1 MADLSNPTQSIQHL
15 DKRIASKIED
25 GDIEVQLSATIKNN
39 LKFAPRP
46 YQEEA
51 FTAFNYYMNNPKLRA
66 KPTQVLFH
74 MATGSGKTLIMAGV
88 ILELYKQGYRNF
100 IFFVNTDT
108 IIRKTKDNFLNPK
121 SSKYL
126 FKEQI
131 NIDGVNINIESVDNF
146 ESTNRE
152 DINILF
158 STIQGLHSKLNAPR
172 ENSITFD
179 DFTDKETV
187 LISDEAHHIN
197 ALTKKK
203 HSATEKDN
211 ITSWEHTVERILSAS
226 PNNIM
231 MEFTA
236 TLELSHPEVANKYAT
251 KLLYD
256 YPLAKF
262 REDGYSKEV
271 QTNQVDYEP
280 IQRAIVAV
288 LISQY
293 KKKIFVS
300 NGIIAKPV
308 ILFKSKTIK
317 DSAIMEKAFIDEI
330 KNLTVAK
337 LEKLMQ
343 LDNAILNKA
352 IAYFTS
358 LKISSQG
365 LIDEIRE
372 DFSEE
377 KIISVNSKNDTGE
390 KQIVINSLEDYE
402 NEYRAVFAVDKLNE
416 GWDVLN
422 LYDIVR
428 LYDTRDASGNKP
440 GKTTVA
446 EAQLIGR
453 GARYYPFKLEEHQ
466 EIDKRK
472 YDNDLDNVLRNCETL
487 HYHCSHNP
495 RYIQE
500 LNSALRQI
508 GLFPEEKIEV
518 DLILKEEFKQ
528 TLLYKSGFI
537 FLNKKVKNNPKTLLL
552 EYQEPNII
560 KKHTYALRT
569 NRSASTTILD
579 NTSVTQN
586 KVQANF
592 MNSHS
597 FRNWETSLIH
607 KGLSKIPFYQFA
619 NIRKHFP
626 SVKSMEYFI
635 TNDKYFGGII
645 VEVTGLQKDTKV
657 LFATQKLDIVLAI
670 ATKIAN
676 EISTMFGDY
685 RGTKA
690 FYREPIRKYFKDKKL
705 SFSVNTNTTAE
716 IGKPTMRNDIDQKYF
731 VDLNQADWY
740 VYNENYGSSEEKFL
754 VKYFHNNLESLKEKF
769 EYIYLLRNERFFK
782 LFRFSDGK
790 ATEPDFVLFMNDK
803 FSDKEIIYQL
813 FIEPKGNH
821 LLLQDEWKEQF
832 LKEIETE
839 SVIELYQNQEY
850 KLIGMPFYNKENREE
865 IFEKKLNIINE

>member
-1 MADLSNPTQSIQHL
+1 MADLFNPTANIQRL
-15 DKRIASKIED
+15 DKRIANKIED

-74 MATGSGKTLIMAGV
+74 MATGSGKTLVMAGA

-108 IIRKTKDNFLNPK
+108 IIRKTKENFLNAN

-126 FKEQI
+126 FKDQI
-131 NIDGVNINIESVDNF
+131 NIDGVNITISSVDNF
-146 ESTNRE
+146 ESTNTE

-158 STIQGLHSKLNAPR
+158 STIQGLHTKLNAPR

-179 DFTDKETV
+179 DFTNKETV

-203 HSATEKDN
+203 HSASEKDN
-211 ITSWEHTVERILSAS
+211 ITSWEYTVERILSAS

-236 TLELSHPEVANKYAT
+236 TLELSHPAVASKYAN
-251 KLLYD
+251 KLLYN

-293 KKKIFVS
+293 KKKIFAS

-308 ILFKSKTIK
+308 ILFKSKTTK
-317 DSAIMEKAFIDEI
+317 DSAIMEKAFINEI
-330 KNLTVAK
+330 TNLTVAK
-337 LEKLMQ
+337 LEKLIQ
-343 LDNAILNKA
+343 LDNEILDKA
-352 IAYFTS
+352 IAYFKS
-358 LKISSQG
+358 LEITSQG

-377 KIISVNSKNDTGE
+377 KIISVNSKNDTND
-390 KQIVINSLEDYE
+390 KQIVINSLEDKE

-453 GARYYPFKLEEHQ
+453 GARYYPFKLEEHH

-472 YDNDLDNVLRNCETL
+472 YDNDLENILRNCETL

-518 DLILKEEFKQ
+518 DLILKDEFKE
-528 TLLYKSGFI
+528 TSLYKNGFI
-537 FLNKKVKNNPKTLLL
+537 FLNKKVKNNPKTLL
-552 EYQEPNII
+552 EYQEPDII

-579 NTSVTQN
+579 NTAVKRN

-592 MNSHS
+592 MNKHS
-597 FRNWETSLIH
+597 FHNWDTTLIH

-619 NIRKHFP
+619 NIRKYFP

-635 TNDKYFGGII
+635 TNDKYFGGIL
-645 VEVTGLQKDTKV
+645 VEVTGLQKDTKE
-657 LFATQKLDIVLAI
+657 LSSNQKLDIVIAI
-670 ATKIAN
+670 ATKVAN

-685 RGTKA
+685 RGTKS
-690 FYREPIRKYFKDKKL
+690 FYREPIRKYFKNKKL

-716 IGKPTMRNDIDQKYF
+716 TGKPTMRNDIDQKYF

-754 VKYFHNNLESLKEKF
+754 VKYFHNNLDGLKEKF
-769 EYIYLLRNERFFK
+769 KDIYLLRNERFFK

-803 FSDKEIIYQL
+803 FSDKEVVYQL
-813 FIEPKGNH
+813 FIEPKGDH
-821 LLLQDEWKEQF
+821 LLMQDEWKEQF
-832 LKEIETE
+832 LMEIETE
-839 SVIELYQNQEY
+839 NVIELYQNQEY
-850 KLIGMPFYNKENREE
+850 RLIGMPFYNKVHRED
-865 IFEKKLNIINE
+865 IFEEKLNTINE